1 MKTMGGT
8 TRILFADDHQIVREG
23 LSRLIGREDGLM
35 IVAEAENGLEAVR
48 LAQELHPDLA
58 ILDLRMPV
66 MDGAAAAKEILGA
79 DPTAKILLL
88 TSFATAAEVKVA
100 LDAGVLGAVVKD
112 SSSETLIEAI
122 RATARGEKFVSWR
135 RLALPDI
142 RDVRD
147 ESAGL
152 SVSRRFF
159 RPEGEPADLGALR
172 CGELLIVELAI
183 TADDTRTLSDLVVE
197 DLFAGAFEPVH
208 GALPEFFAVKRG
220 GTNEVPASA
229 WVMRSDARD
238 DRMLVF
244 SKKFTLERG
253 HEAKFRYQVRVVSAG
268 EFVLPGP
275 SVEGMYH
282 PALRARRIPG
292 RIVVRH

>member
-79 DPTAKILLL
+79 DPSAKILLL

-112 SSSETLIEAI
+112 SSSETLMEAI
-122 RATARGEKFVSWR
+122 RATARGEKFVSPEIADIIAEK
-135 RLALPDI
+135 RLAPTLSPRQKDI
-142 RDVRD
+142 LRLVAKGFNNEEIAERIGITRHGVKAHLAIAFDR
-147 ESAGL
+147 
-152 SVSRRFF
+152 
-159 RPEGEPADLGALR
+159 LGASSRTEAASLALSL
-172 CGELLIVELAI
+172 GLI
-183 TADDTRTLSDLVVE
+183 
-197 DLFAGAFEPVH
+197 
-208 GALPEFFAVKRG
+208 
-220 GTNEVPASA
+220 
-229 WVMRSDARD
+229 
-238 DRMLVF
+238 
-244 SKKFTLERG
+244 
-253 HEAKFRYQVRVVSAG
+253 
-268 EFVLPGP
+268 
-275 SVEGMYH
+275 
-282 PALRARRIPG
+282 
-292 RIVVRH
+292 

>member
-1 MKTMGGT
+1 VKTMGGT

-122 RATARGEKFVSWR
+122 RATARGEKFVSQEIADIIAEKQLAPTLSTR
-135 RLALPDI
+135 QKDILRLVAKGFNNEEIAEQIGITRHGVKAHLAIAFDRLGASSRTEAASLAL
-142 RDVRD
+142 
-147 ESAGL
+147 SLGL
-152 SVSRRFF
+152 
-159 RPEGEPADLGALR
+159 
-172 CGELLIVELAI
+172 I
-183 TADDTRTLSDLVVE
+183 
-197 DLFAGAFEPVH
+197 
-208 GALPEFFAVKRG
+208 
-220 GTNEVPASA
+220 
-229 WVMRSDARD
+229 
-238 DRMLVF
+238 
-244 SKKFTLERG
+244 
-253 HEAKFRYQVRVVSAG
+253 
-268 EFVLPGP
+268 
-275 SVEGMYH
+275 
-282 PALRARRIPG
+282 
-292 RIVVRH
+292 

>member
-122 RATARGEKFVSWR
+122 RATARGEKFVSQEIADIIAEKQLAPTLSTR
-135 RLALPDI
+135 QKDILRLVAKGFNNEEIAERIGITRHGVKAHLAIAFDRLGASSRTEAASLAL
-142 RDVRD
+142 
-147 ESAGL
+147 SLGL
-152 SVSRRFF
+152 
-159 RPEGEPADLGALR
+159 
-172 CGELLIVELAI
+172 I
-183 TADDTRTLSDLVVE
+183 
-197 DLFAGAFEPVH
+197 
-208 GALPEFFAVKRG
+208 
-220 GTNEVPASA
+220 
-229 WVMRSDARD
+229 
-238 DRMLVF
+238 
-244 SKKFTLERG
+244 
-253 HEAKFRYQVRVVSAG
+253 
-268 EFVLPGP
+268 
-275 SVEGMYH
+275 
-282 PALRARRIPG
+282 
-292 RIVVRH
+292 

>member
-79 DPTAKILLL
+79 DPAAKILLL

-122 RATARGEKFVSWR
+122 RATARGEKFVSQEIADIIAEKQLAPTLSTR
-135 RLALPDI
+135 QKDILRLVSKGFNNEEIAERIGITRHGVKAHLAIAFERLGASSRTEAASLAL
-142 RDVRD
+142 
-147 ESAGL
+147 SLGL
-152 SVSRRFF
+152 
-159 RPEGEPADLGALR
+159 
-172 CGELLIVELAI
+172 I
-183 TADDTRTLSDLVVE
+183 
-197 DLFAGAFEPVH
+197 
-208 GALPEFFAVKRG
+208 
-220 GTNEVPASA
+220 
-229 WVMRSDARD
+229 
-238 DRMLVF
+238 
-244 SKKFTLERG
+244 
-253 HEAKFRYQVRVVSAG
+253 
-268 EFVLPGP
+268 
-275 SVEGMYH
+275 
-282 PALRARRIPG
+282 
-292 RIVVRH
+292 